1 MANADH
7 KTYHRQIASWLMFC
21 AAVILGMIL
30 LGGVTRLT
38 DSGLSMVEWK
48 PLMGAIPPLSD
59 ESWQQ
64 NFIKYQQF
72 PEYQKINR
80 GMSLE
85 EFKSIYY
92 FEYAHRLLGRLI
104 GLLFLVPFLFFYFTR
119 RLPAQLT
126 PKLLLLFMM
135 GAFQGLLGWFMVKSG
150 LVDRPHVSQYRLT
163 AHLGTAVLIYAYMLW
178 LAWGL
183 LQRPGSAEVAQR
195 PGLRRFSYAITGLLF
210 VMILSGGLVAG
221 THAGLAYNN
230 WPLMGQS
237 FLPPGLYGSQPFWL
251 AALEDIGTIQF
262 NHRMLAYFLSGL
274 ILVFAWMTLRSGV
287 AGGLRI
293 GVLLMVGILALQ
305 VSLGISTLLYLVPV
319 PLAAAHQV
327 GAICLFTSALYVSF
341 RMANSSVVNRWRYG
355 ITPAT

>member
-1 MANADH
+1 MANPDQAA
-7 KTYHRQIASWLMFC
+7 YNRQIASWLMFC

-48 PLMGAIPPLSD
+48 PLLGVIPPLTD

-64 NFIKYQQF
+64 SFSKYQQY
-72 PEYQKINR
+72 PEYQKINH

-92 FEYAHRLLGRLI
+92 FEYAHRVLGRLI
-104 GLLFLVPFLFFYFTR
+104 GILFLIPFLFFYFTR
-119 RLPAQLT
+119 RLPRKLT
-126 PKLLLLFMM
+126 PKLMLLFAL
-135 GAFQGLLGWFMVKSG
+135 GAFQGLLGWYMVKSG
-150 LVDRPHVSQYRLT
+150 MVDRPHVSQYRLT

-178 LAWGL
+178 LSWGL
-183 LQRPGSAEVAQR
+183 LEHPRSAAAAQR
-195 PGLRRFSYAITGLLF
+195 PGLRCFAHVITGLLF
-210 VMILSGGLVAG
+210 LMILSGGLVAG

-237 FLPPGLYGSQPFWL
+237 FLPPGLYGTQPFWM

-262 NHRMLAYFLSGL
+262 NHRMLAYLLCCL
-274 ILVFAWMTLRSGV
+274 ILVFAWLALRAGV
-287 AGGLRI
+287 AGGLRN
-293 GVLLMVGILALQ
+293 GVLLMVVVLVLQ

-319 PLAAAHQV
+319 PLAAAHQG
-327 GAICLFTSALYVSF
+327 GAILLFTTALFVSH
-341 RMANSSVVNRWRYG
+341 RMARSVTVHQHSPSMAAV
-355 ITPAT
+355 T